1 MSAEK
6 VIEMTAAGTDGITA
20 MICGGVVRTRN
31 ISFNISQT

>member
-20 MICGGVVRTRN
+20 MVCGGVVLYKKY
-31 ISFNISQT
+31 QL